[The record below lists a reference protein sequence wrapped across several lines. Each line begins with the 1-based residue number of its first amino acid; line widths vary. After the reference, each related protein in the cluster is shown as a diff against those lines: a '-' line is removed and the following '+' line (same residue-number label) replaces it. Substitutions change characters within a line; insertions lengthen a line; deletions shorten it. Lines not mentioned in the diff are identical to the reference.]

1 MYANA
6 RVSQACARCRKQ
18 KLKCDTLRPCLL
30 CVRAGVE
37 CEARLIPPKARSDRA
52 SPARRRRTTAQASRT
67 GTHQASSLL
76 SSTSTTVPP
85 FPQSGTSPNAQ
96 AAHGQHQSPRGEGP
110 DAPDQSP
117 NESQQFGANT
127 SVIGFAKNVFRHN
140 DLASPSITSTIPGD
154 PGVFRRSGSR
164 WTLHNMIMP
173 PPTVMHILLEAYFDR
188 VHWFIYLFHQPSFM
202 TRADALLSSPS
213 WTRQDMPAIMAML
226 MASAMALKCVLNDP
240 EWTGHSVLTTY
251 ALDARSLLN
260 DFIGEIRNHLIDL
273 LDDSQIETVQV
284 CILLGTYYIYHG
296 SPSLAWSILGMAVRT
311 AYALALHCED
321 TEDHPQIALQ
331 VRHRTWN
338 HVTVA
343 DTFSAMI
350 YGRPAGL
357 DAAFAQSQPLSEMD
371 DTMVTLAGA
380 TTDEPRNLSST
391 LSRLPFHILKY
402 RLYTITR
409 RALDTFRLLRLRDP
423 LSSEDQQALISAV
436 AHIESLLAAWQKE
449 VPAHLSWDDWQNVDP
464 DGPFPAKLQD
474 LNHVEEGQAK
484 TFYLQAMVLQVTYD
498 STLILI
504 HRPLLEHK
512 MAAGGTLASSQN
524 FVSRSL
530 EVAVDAALRIS
541 RVPMPKF
548 NHHLSLS
555 FAFMHFFTA
564 GVILCIPPARQPFS
578 SLAQEAKAGIRR
590 IILACRDLGS
600 SSQIARHIDQLLTA
614 LLRITVIRE
623 MENALQ
629 NQGASV
635 STEAQSSTATAA
647 FNGDDVSGQVVD
659 NRPSLNEQ
667 ANLYPNQ
674 SYSTPMPSGLTSSLP
689 TNMTGDG
696 DVQFSFDLSGVHH
709 TAGIEFDTQLDEA
722 FGTFGQSMLP
732 VIIPGLVPGDVLML
746 KQGYV
751 LIFILVM
758 FNVQP
763 DDPYT
768 PWNWGSRSR

>member
-1 MYANA
+1 MSSTG
-6 RVSQACARCRKQ
+6 RVTQACARCRKQ
-18 KLKCDTLRPCLL
+18 KLKCDALRPCLL

-37 CEARLIPPKARSDRA
+37 CEARFIPPKARSDRA
-52 SPARRRRTTAQASRT
+52 SPARRRRSTAHTNRA
-67 GTHQASSLL
+67 GAHQTSLL
-76 SSTSTTVPP
+76 SSSSSTTSIPS
-85 FPQSGTSPNAQ
+85 FPQPSASPNAQ
-96 AAHGQHQSPRGEGP
+96 VPAACGQHQSPRGERQ

-154 PGVFRRSGSR
+154 PGVFRRSTSR
-164 WTLHNMIMP
+164 WTLHRMIMP
-173 PPTVMHILLEAYFDR
+173 PPTVMHTLLEAYFDR
-188 VHWFIYLFHQPSFM
+188 VHWFIYLFHQQSFM
-202 TRADALLSSPS
+202 TRADALLSGSP
-213 WTRQDMPAIMAML
+213 WTRQDMPAIMTML
-226 MASAMALKCVLNDP
+226 TASAMALKCILNDP
-240 EWTGHSVLTTY
+240 EWAGHSVLATY
-251 ALDARSLLN
+251 ALDARSLLA
-260 DFIGEIRNHLIDL
+260 DFIGEIRIHLIDL

-321 TEDHPQIALQ
+321 PEDHPQIALQ

-357 DAAFAQSQPLSEMD
+357 DAEFAQVQPLSEMD
-371 DTMVTLAGA
+371 DTVVTLEVT
-380 TTDEPRNLSST
+380 TTDEPDNLIST
-391 LSRLPFHILKY
+391 LSRLPFHVLKY

-436 AHIESLLAAWQKE
+436 SHIESLLGAWQKE
-449 VPAHLSWDDWQNVDP
+449 VPPHLSWDDWQNVDP
-464 DGPFPAKLQD
+464 NGPFPAKLHD
-474 LNHVEEGQAK
+474 LTHVGESQ
-484 TFYLQAMVLQVTYD
+484 TRIFYLQAMVLQVTYD

-512 MAAGGTLASSQN
+512 MAAGATLSSSQN

-541 RVPMPKF
+541 RVPMAKF

-578 SLAQEAKAGIRR
+578 SLAQEAKAGIMR
-590 IILACRDLGS
+590 IILTCRDLGS

-614 LLRITVIRE
+614 LLRITVLRE
-623 MENALQ
+623 MDNALQ
-629 NQGASV
+629 NQRAGVV
-635 STEAQSSTATAA
+635 SAEQGNAATAS
-647 FNGDDVSGQVVD
+647 FNSDAPPCQVVD
-659 NRPSLNEQ
+659 DRPSLNDQ
-667 ANLYPNQ
+667 ASLYSNQ
-674 SYSTPMPSGLTSSLP
+674 SYSTSVPSRLAASLATNLTGE
-689 TNMTGDG
+689 GDAE
-696 DVQFSFDLSGVHH
+696 FSFDLGGVHDNP
-709 TAGIEFDTQLDEA
+709 GIEFDTQLDEA
-722 FGTFGQSMLP
+722 FGTFGQM
-732 VIIPGLVPGDVLML
+732 
-746 KQGYV
+746 
-751 LIFILVM
+751 M